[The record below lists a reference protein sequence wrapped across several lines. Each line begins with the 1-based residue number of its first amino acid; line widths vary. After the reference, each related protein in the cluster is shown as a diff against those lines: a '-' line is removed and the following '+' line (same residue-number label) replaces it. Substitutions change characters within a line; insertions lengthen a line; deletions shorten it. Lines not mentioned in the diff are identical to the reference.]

1 MVTTRRRYKDRVYET
16 HLLRRTFREDGK
28 VKNETLANLS
38 HLPKEAIDAVKRV
51 LRGEVLVGA
60 QDSFA
65 ITRSLRHGDA
75 AALWQLAQRIGLP
88 ALMGPA
94 CRQRDLAL
102 ALVCSQVLEPSSK
115 AAYVTWWEDTTL
127 GVDLGIAGA
136 HTDELYE
143 AMDWLYDRKE
153 TIEAALV
160 RKHLGEGALV
170 CYDLSSSWV
179 EGTKNELAAF
189 GHSRDQKRAKRQIEY
204 GVVAT
209 SEGLPCAIEVF
220 SGNTADPKSFEA
232 VVKKL
237 RERFGVKEIIFVGDR
252 GMITRAR
259 IAALKDIA
267 GARWV
272 SALRAPEIKAL
283 VRDGAIQQ
291 GLFDEVNFA
300 EITHPDYEG
309 ERLVACR
316 NPFLATERARKREA
330 LLLATEADLEKVRA
344 SVEAGRLKDAGK
356 IGLRAG
362 RVLNRHK
369 MAKHFELSI
378 EEGRFS
384 FARKADQIAAEAAL
398 DGIYVIRTSVSAE
411 AWSSA
416 EVVKAYKSL
425 SNLEREC
432 FQHMKTVD
440 VEIRPIRHRLADR
453 VRCHAFICMLA
464 VHLVFHLRRAWAPLT
479 FKDEEPP
486 LRPDPVAPA
495 RRSRAATTKAARRA
509 HADGTALRPFQGL
522 LDHLA
527 TLTRNTCQVP
537 GTEVTFEQLAEP
549 TPTQRKAF
557 ELLGVSIPKR
567 IA

>member
-1 MVTTRRRYKDRVYET
+1 M
-16 HLLRRTFREDGK
+16 
-28 VKNETLANLS
+28 
-38 HLPKEAIDAVKRV
+38 
-51 LRGEVLVGA
+51 
-60 QDSFA
+60 
-65 ITRSLRHGDA
+65 
-75 AALWQLAQRIGLP
+75 
-88 ALMGPA
+88 
-94 CRQRDLAL
+94 
-102 ALVCSQVLEPSSK
+102 
-115 AAYVTWWEDTTL
+115 
-127 GVDLGIAGA
+127 
-136 HTDELYE
+136 
-143 AMDWLYDRKE
+143 
-153 TIEAALV
+153 
-160 RKHLGEGALV
+160 
-170 CYDLSSSWV
+170 
-179 EGTKNELAAF
+179 
-189 GHSRDQKRAKRQIEY
+189 
-204 GVVAT
+204 
-209 SEGLPCAIEVF
+209 
-220 SGNTADPKSFEA
+220 
-232 VVKKL
+232 
-237 RERFGVKEIIFVGDR
+237 
-252 GMITRAR
+252 
-259 IAALKDIA
+259 
-267 GARWV
+267 

-291 GLFDEVNFA
+291 SLFDEVNFA

-378 EEGRFS
+378 EQGRFS
-384 FARKADQIAAEAAL
+384 FARKTDQIAAEAAL
-398 DGIYVIRTSVSAE
+398 DGIYVIRTSLSAE

-509 HADGTALRPFQGL
+509 HADRTALRPFQGL

-557 ELLGVSIPKR
+557 ELLGVSIPKQ